1 MSWLP
6 HKNVFYLIR
15 TGVVVDART
24 AVLVTSPYDISI
36 IASCCD
42 RDRDGA
48 RRLLIDRTLCMLYI
62 YQVPGPKDAPLAT
75 HEFFI
80 LVIGKAAYKRYTSRW
95 GGGGV
100 ALMRLCS
107 TAAGEKAPL
116 FVRYS
121 YTTAAARYQVPGS
134 TAVKYHHVRSITYD
148 TLAVTRNTC
157 SRTICGCRQ
166 SVCIGGGVRR
176 TLEATRKGSPMF
188 WRRQNKKP
196 FYSLKRTR
204 DVFVTINSSITKRST
219 DRSYRSCRS

>member
-1 MSWLP
+1 MVHAVFSLTERCACCIYIRYLDRRTRHWPPTSSSYWLSERQ
-6 HKNVFYLIR
+6 HTKGIR
-15 TGVVVDART
+15 AG
-24 AVLVTSPYDISI
+24 
-36 IASCCD
+36 
-42 RDRDGA
+42 
-48 RRLLIDRTLCMLYI
+48 
-62 YQVPGPKDAPLAT
+62 
-75 HEFFI
+75 
-80 LVIGKAAYKRYTSRW
+80 